1 MYKAIR
7 LLPTII
13 FIFLVTAISGQTT
26 EKKQES
32 LSHKITGYIPQRS
45 VDRMTPA
52 HFDLITDAVFFG
64 TRVDNK
70 GNIKLDDV
78 DKDLKQLDVIR
89 GGRDVDL
96 SVCFGG
102 WERSK
107 FFEKMSAS
115 KSRRKNFCNQV
126 LEMCQKYN
134 LDGIDLD
141 WEYPSTPKQRKNF
154 VKLVKDLHETLNPHN
169 LFITIAVGHWE
180 AKAKLTAQVEPYISG
195 VNLML
200 YDNVDPVKGHASLDL
215 VKEGCERF
223 INHGIPAEKIFAGVP
238 FYGRHKVNRLK
249 TKAYREINNPAENIS
264 NEGWHKGYFF
274 NPPEILAQKAEYV
287 KQKGLGGIMIWELG
301 HDVDPKNDKSLLKAI
316 HNSLVN

>member
-1 MYKAIR
+1 MTGNTKQIFPFLLILVISISFVLSLKAQ
-7 LLPTII
+7 LEP
-13 FIFLVTAISGQTT
+13 
-26 EKKQES
+26 KNY
-32 LSHKITGYIPQRS
+32 KITGYIPQRS

-52 HFDLITDAVFFG
+52 HFDRITDAVFFG
-64 TRVDNK
+64 TDVDNK

-78 DKDLKQLDVIR
+78 DGDLRQLNLIKKQ
-89 GGRDVDL
+89 RDVDI

-126 LEMCQKYN
+126 LEMCKKYD
-134 LDGIDLD
+134 LAGIDLD

-154 VKLVKDLHETLNPHN
+154 EKLVKDLHKTLSPHN

-180 AKAKLTAQVEPYISG
+180 AKAALTAKVEPYISG

-200 YDNVDPVKGHASLDL
+200 YDNADPKNGHASLQL
-215 VKEGCERF
+215 VKEGCKRF
-223 INHGIPAEKIFAGVP
+223 IEHGIPAEKIIAGVP
-238 FYGRHKVNRLK
+238 FYGRHNINRLK
-249 TKAYREINNPAENIS
+249 TKAYREIINPAENIS
-264 NEGWHKGYFF
+264 KEGWSNGYFF
-274 NPPEILAQKAEYV
+274 NPPEILVQKTEYV

-301 HDVDPKNDKSLLKAI
+301 HDIDPKEERSLLKAI
-316 HNSLVN
+316 HDGLMN